1 MRALG
6 IDHVVIVSPD
16 PERLLGWYTE
26 VLGLEPVR
34 ADEWRRGEVPFVSL
48 RVSPGTLIDL
58 MAGERDGTNVDH
70 VAIVVE
76 DIDLDD
82 AVAAGAFAAV
92 ELPPMDLYGA
102 RGVGRGVYLRDPDGN
117 RVELRTY
124 PP

>member
-26 VLGLEPVR
+26 VLALEPVR

-76 DIDLDD
+76 DIDLDA
-82 AVAAGAFAAV
+82 AVAAGAFAV
-92 ELPPMDLYGA
+92 EWPPMDLYGA